1 MNKIKNSSLLAK
13 FLNDKK
19 SRIRCKFTY
28 FLSTLPTIVYFGIC
42 LNSFIKKI
50 IATVKAIKSVRGVA

>member
-1 MNKIKNSSLLAK
+1 MELTLIQEWKLLEILLLKNNFLL
-13 FLNDKK
+13 F
-19 SRIRCKFTY
+19 Y
-28 FLSTLPTIVYFGIC
+28 FSGIC